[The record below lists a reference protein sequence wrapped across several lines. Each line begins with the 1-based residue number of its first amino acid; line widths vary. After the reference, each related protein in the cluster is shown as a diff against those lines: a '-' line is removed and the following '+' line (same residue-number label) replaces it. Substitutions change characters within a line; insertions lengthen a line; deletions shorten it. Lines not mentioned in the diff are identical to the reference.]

1 MINQILSEKH
11 LFFFSEYHGL
21 WNKYLVKKSGKKFYF
36 SSVPS
41 WKIKQCRSCSSF
53 VKSYLSI
60 YRFKG
65 ENKFSFY
72 PPVCCFLNYR
82 YCLCCCTNLSV
93 CKMLRWRPLQ
103 AGVLTTTQLNPLTA
117 HSEVSLK
124 IPRHCHCSELAW
136 PLKSCQFIMMVTGL
150 TCTAT
155 RELH

>member
-1 MINQILSEKH
+1 MINQILLEKH
-11 LFFFSEYHGL
+11 LFFFSEYQGL

-53 VKSYLSI
+53 VKSYLLI

-72 PPVCCFLNYR
+72 PPGLLFFKLPLLPVLHESL
-82 YCLCCCTNLSV
+82 CLQNV
-93 CKMLRWRPLQ
+93 AVEAPA
-103 AGVLTTTQLNPLTA
+103 AGSADNNTAKSWELT
-117 HSEVSLK
+117 EVSLK

-136 PLKSCQFIMMVTGL
+136 PLISCQFIMMVTGL